1 VGKAV
6 AYFGTP
12 KSDNKLTSACK
23 KL

>member
-12 KSDNKLTSACK
+12 KSDNKLTSSK